1 MSESTISSNN
11 CLLSKAWIYYEQG
24 PLTQTLQQTTIPI
37 NTQLE
42 PNEVIVEIKAVALNP
57 GPLPQPKQHPLPQQP
72 PQPQR
77 HPLPQ
82 QTPQRP
88 QLRKLQHQ
96 HQQQLNVNV
105 KNRGIVPITTTT
117 TARPTI
123 FITRTGDTIVGIYNT
138 TAGTSTGGLGLYLS
152 GESPDKAIDNDTS
165 TKYLNFGYR
174 GTSAPSNAV
183 YDQPGATTG
192 FYVTPQISNASV
204 AVGVLFATANDY
216 SNRDPVS
223 ITLEGTNATGSALS
237 IGSSWTLIYS
247 GSTGINATVD
257 PGRYTYGVQ
266 QTFLNT
272 IPYSSYR
279 ILVTA
284 QRANGSGVQYSEAHI
299 LGYI

>member
-42 PNEVIVEIKAVALNP
+42 PNEIIVEIKAVALNP

-96 HQQQLNVNV
+96 HQQQLVSM
-105 KNRGIVPITTTT
+105 ILSIPETTTTT

-123 FITRTGDTIVGIYNT
+123 FITRAGDTIVGIYNT

-216 SNRDPVS
+216 SNRDPIS